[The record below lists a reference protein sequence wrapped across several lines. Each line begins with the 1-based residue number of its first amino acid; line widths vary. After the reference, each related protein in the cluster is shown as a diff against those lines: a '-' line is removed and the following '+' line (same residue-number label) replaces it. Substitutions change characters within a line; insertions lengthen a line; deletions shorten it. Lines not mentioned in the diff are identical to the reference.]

1 MNEQLGNRR
10 TARQHR
16 AVRNDWRRSVYLS
29 RLKLWNFRR
38 YGIHTVEIDLE
49 HEALDLKFNDSLN
62 LLVGENDCGKTTI
75 LDAIRYVLF
84 TQSREYIRVTTDD
97 FHLKPGKGETDR
109 ASKFRI
115 ECEFRGF
122 TTDEAAPFLEWVG
135 IEETVGGTD
144 EYVLRVWME
153 ANRKNDRV
161 FSDVKAGQDNEGVQL
176 PSAARDL
183 LRVTYLKPL
192 RDSDSELTPGR
203 YSRLSQVLSSH
214 ALFADAGEG
223 HKLVELLMKAN
234 DGVDEY
240 FKNDPEGKVLL
251 EELNRYLRDFFHRKE
266 VHGADITVARN
277 NLREILAKLSLQL
290 DQANSGLGSQNILF
304 MATEL
309 LLLKRE
315 DYLGLKLAL
324 IEEIEAHLHPQAQLR
339 VIDYLQNTGG
349 QFILT
354 SHSPNLASKVHLR
367 NLILVHGESAYS
379 MGPDFTKLRSGDYDF
394 LERFLD
400 VTKANLFFAKG
411 VILVEGD
418 AENLLVPAL
427 AEVLDRPLHRYGVS
441 IVNVG
446 STAFLRYSR
455 VFLRKDEDEPMLDI
469 PVAVIT
475 DLDVPEPEGPID
487 EMEEKALEAKREKL
501 WNKKTERY
509 SDGKVQAF
517 VSPYW
522 TLEFELG
529 KSKLRC
535 LVYRALL
542 EAKAIKSNKDE
553 HVSKAKAREIGAEV
567 AEAVKEWKSKTRKEV
582 ARGIC
587 AELVA
592 KRASKAVMAQC
603 LAKLLIQGRRSNMEQ
618 LLRKSKDLSYLV
630 EAIEHVTEKL
640 PDVSS
645 DS

>member
-1 MNEQLGNRR
+1 M
-10 TARQHR
+10 
-16 AVRNDWRRSVYLS
+16 YLS
-29 RLKLWNFRR
+29 RLKLWDFRR
-38 YGIHTVEIDLE
+38 YGISTGEIGLE
-49 HEALDLKFNDSLN
+49 HEALDLKFNDGLN
-62 LLVGENDCGKTTI
+62 LFVGENDSGKTTI

-97 FHLKPGKGETDR
+97 FHLKPGKGEPDR

-122 TTDEAAPFLEWVG
+122 TTDEAAPFLEWIG
-135 IEETVGGTD
+135 IKTVDGSD

-161 FSDVKAGQDNEGVQL
+161 FFDVKAGQAGEGAQL
-176 PSAARDL
+176 PPAARDL

-192 RDSDSELTPGR
+192 RDSDAELTPGR
-203 YSRLSQVLSSH
+203 YSRLAQVLSSH
-214 ALFADAGEG
+214 GLFVNAGEE
-223 HKLVELLMKAN
+223 HKLVELLTEAN
-234 DGVDEY
+234 DGVEDY
-240 FKNDPEGKVLL
+240 FKNDPDGKVLL
-251 EELNRYLRDFFHRKE
+251 KELNGYLRDFFHRKE
-266 VHGADITVARN
+266 IHGADITVARN
-277 NLREILAKLSLQL
+277 SLREILAKLSLQL

-304 MATEL
+304 IATEL

-324 IEEIEAHLHPQAQLR
+324 VEEIEAHLHPQAQLR

-349 QFILT
+349 QCILT
-354 SHSPNLASKVHLR
+354 THSPNLASKVHLR
-367 NLILVHGESAYS
+367 NLILIHGKSAYP

-427 AEVLDRPLHRYGVS
+427 AEVLDRPLYRYGVS

-455 VFLRKDEDEPMLDI
+455 VFLREDEDGPVLDI

-475 DLDVPEPEGPID
+475 DLDVPEPEGALDKD
-487 EMEEKALEAKREKL
+487 EEEALEAKREKL
-501 WNKKTERY
+501 WIKKNNHY

-517 VSPYW
+517 VSPCW
-522 TLEFELG
+522 TLEYELG
-529 KSKLRC
+529 RSNLRRQT
-535 LVYRALL
+535 YRALL
-542 EAKAIKSNKDE
+542 EAKAIKNSKYE
-553 HVSKAKAREIGAEV
+553 QVSEAKARKIDAEV
-567 AEAVKEWKSKTRKEV
+567 TDAVKEWKSKTREEV
-582 ARGIC
+582 ARAIC
-587 AELVA
+587 DELVA

-603 LAKLLIQGRRSNMEQ
+603 LAQLLMQGDRSKLRQSLQRSNA
-618 LLRKSKDLSYLV
+618 LSYLV
-630 EAIEHVTEKL
+630 EAIEHVTEDL
-640 PDVSS
+640 PDVAAGL
-645 DS
+645 

>member
-1 MNEQLGNRR
+1 M
-10 TARQHR
+10 
-16 AVRNDWRRSVYLS
+16 YLS

-38 YGIHTVEIDLE
+38 YGVHTDEIDLG
-49 HEALDLKFNDSLN
+49 HAALDLKFNDGLN

-97 FHLKPGKGETDR
+97 FHLKPGKGEANR

-115 ECEFRGF
+115 ECDFRGF
-122 TTDEAAPFLEWVG
+122 TTDEAAPFLEWMG
-135 IEETVGGTD
+135 IQAVDGSD

-161 FSDVKAGQDNEGVQL
+161 FSDVKAGQDSEGTQL

-192 RDSDSELTPGR
+192 RDSDAELTPGR

-214 ALFADAGEG
+214 GLFADAGEE
-223 HKLVELLMKAN
+223 HQLVELLTEAN
-234 DGVDEY
+234 DGVEEY
-240 FKNDPEGKVLL
+240 FKNDPDGKVLL
-251 EELNRYLRDFFHRKE
+251 EELNGYLRDFFHCKE

-277 NLREILAKLSLQL
+277 SLREILAKLSLQL
-290 DQANSGLGSQNILF
+290 DQTNSGLGSQNILF

-339 VIDYLQNTGG
+339 VIDFLQNTGG

-354 SHSPNLASKVHLR
+354 THSPNLASKVHLR
-367 NLILVHGESAYS
+367 NLILVHGKSAYP
-379 MGPDFTKLRSGDYDF
+379 MGPNFTKLRRGDYDF

-411 VILVEGD
+411 VMLVEGD
-418 AENLLVPAL
+418 AESLLVPAL

-455 VFLRKDEDEPMLDI
+455 VFLRKGEDEPVLDI

-475 DLDVPEPEGPID
+475 DLDVPEPKGPLD
-487 EMEEKALEAKREKL
+487 EDEKAALEAKRKEL
-501 WNKKTERY
+501 WDKKTERY

-517 VSPYW
+517 VSPCW
-522 TLEFELG
+522 TLEYELG
-529 KSKLRC
+529 RSNLRKQA
-535 LVYRALL
+535 YRALL
-542 EAKAIKSNKDE
+542 EAKAIKNNKDE
-553 HVSKAKAREIGAEV
+553 RVTKAKARAIDTEV
-567 AEAVKEWKSKTRKEV
+567 AEAVDEWKSKTPEEV
-582 ARGIC
+582 ARAIC
-587 AELVA
+587 VELVA

-603 LAKLLIQGRRSNMEQ
+603 LAQ
-618 LLRKSKDLSYLV
+618 LLMQGDRGKLHQLLQKSKALSYLV
-630 EAIEHVTEKL
+630 EAIEHVTEEL
-640 PDVSS
+640 PDVASGS
-645 DS
+645 

>member
-1 MNEQLGNRR
+1 MSNAPTGQFALC
-10 TARQHR
+10 
-16 AVRNDWRRSVYLS
+16 

-38 YGIHTVEIDLE
+38 YGISTDELDLE
-49 HEALDLKFNDSLN
+49 HAAFDLKFNSGLN
-62 LLVGENDCGKTTI
+62 LLVGENDSGKTTI

-84 TQSREYIRVTTDD
+84 TQSREYIRITTDD
-97 FHLKPGKGETDR
+97 FHLSPGDEESKR
-109 ASKFRI
+109 AEKLRI

-122 TTDEAAPFLEWVG
+122 TTTEAGPFLEWIG
-135 IEETVGGTD
+135 IENADGTD
-144 EYVLRVWME
+144 EYVLRVWLE
-153 ANRKNDRV
+153 ATRKGDRV
-161 FSDVKAGQDNEGVQL
+161 YSDVKAGPGTDGTQL

-192 RDSDSELTPGR
+192 RDSDAELTPGR

-214 ALFADAGEG
+214 SLFADAGDG
-223 HKLVELLMKAN
+223 HRLVELLSTAS
-234 DGVDEY
+234 DGVESY
-240 FKNDPEGKVLL
+240 FKDDDGGKVLL
-251 EELNRYLRDFFHRKE
+251 EELNKYLSNFFHCRDSL
-266 VHGADITVARN
+266 GAEITVARN
-277 NLREILAKLSLQL
+277 CLREILARLSLRL

-315 DYLGLKLAL
+315 DYTGLKLAL

-367 NLILVHGESAYS
+367 NLILVRGKSAFPL
-379 MGPDFTKLRSGDYDF
+379 GLEFTKLRGGDYDF

-400 VTKANLFFAKG
+400 VTKANLFFSKG

-418 AENLLVPAL
+418 SENLLVPAL
-427 AEVLDRPLHRYGVS
+427 AELLDRPLHKYGVS

-455 VFLRKDEDEPMLDI
+455 VFLRKDAANPSLDI

-475 DLDVPEPEGPID
+475 DLDIPEPAEPLGDQERQALAKAREEKLIEKTEYYAEGP
-487 EMEEKALEAKREKL
+487 
-501 WNKKTERY
+501 
-509 SDGKVQAF
+509 VQAF
-517 VSPYW
+517 VSPCW

-529 KSKLRC
+529 RSNLRG
-535 LVYRALL
+535 LVYKALL
-542 EAKAIKSNKDE
+542 EAKAIKNSKDE
-553 HVSKAKAREIGAEV
+553 VVSESKAEDIEKAVLAAEEVWKTKSREEV
-567 AEAVKEWKSKTRKEV
+567 AQ
-582 ARGIC
+582 GIC

-603 LAKLLIQGRRSNMEQ
+603 LSRLLVRGNRNDTLQRVASSEA
-618 LLRKSKDLSYLV
+618 LSYLV
-630 EAIEHVTEKL
+630 KAIEYVTEDL
-640 PDVSS
+640 LDDSS
-645 DS
+645 D

>member
-1 MNEQLGNRR
+1 
-10 TARQHR
+10 
-16 AVRNDWRRSVYLS
+16 VYLS

-38 YGIHTVEIDLE
+38 YGIHTDEIELA
-49 HEALDLKFNDSLN
+49 HEALDIKFNGGLN

-75 LDAIRYVLF
+75 LDAIRYVLY

-97 FHLKPGKGETDR
+97 FHLEPGKGEADR
-109 ASKFRI
+109 AAKFRI

-135 IEETVGGTD
+135 IEAVDGSH
-144 EYVLRVWME
+144 EYILRVWME

-161 FSDVKAGQDNEGVQL
+161 FSDVKAGQDGEGAQL

-192 RDSDSELTPGR
+192 RDSDAELTPGR

-214 ALFADAGEG
+214 GLFADAGEK
-223 HKLVELLMKAN
+223 HKLVKLLTEAN
-234 DGVDEY
+234 AGVEDY
-240 FKNDPEGKVLL
+240 FKNDPDGSILL
-251 EELNRYLRDFFHRKE
+251 KELNGYLCDFFHRKE
-266 VHGADITVARN
+266 VHGANITVARN
-277 NLREILAKLSLQL
+277 CLREILAKLSLQL

-339 VIDYLQNTGG
+339 VIDYLQSTDG

-354 SHSPNLASKVHLR
+354 AHSPNLASKVHLR
-367 NLILVHGESAYS
+367 NLILVHGKSAYP
-379 MGPDFTKLRSGDYDF
+379 MGPEFTKLRSGGYDF

-455 VFLRKDEDEPMLDI
+455 VFLRADEGDSLLDI

-475 DLDVPEPEGPID
+475 DLDVPEPEGPLGKN
-487 EMEEKALEAKREKL
+487 EKVALEAERQEL
-501 WNKKTERY
+501 RTKKTERY
-509 SDGKVQAF
+509 SDSNVQAF
-517 VSPYW
+517 VSSCW
-522 TLEFELG
+522 TLEYELG
-529 KSKLRC
+529 RSKLRRQT
-535 LVYRALL
+535 YRALL
-542 EAKAIKSNKDE
+542 EAKAIKNNKDE
-553 HVSKAKAREIGAEV
+553 RVTNTKAKAIDAEV
-567 AEAVKEWKSKTRKEV
+567 AEAVKDWKSETREEV
-582 ARGIC
+582 ARAIC

-592 KRASKAVMAQC
+592 KHASKAVMAQC
-603 LAKLLIQGRRSNMEQ
+603 LAQ
-618 LLRKSKDLSYLV
+618 LLTQGDRGRLRRLLQKSNELSYLV
-630 EAIEHVTEKL
+630 EAIEYVTEEL
-640 PDVSS
+640 PDVAS

>member
-1 MNEQLGNRR
+1 M
-10 TARQHR
+10 
-16 AVRNDWRRSVYLS
+16 YLS
-29 RLKLWNFRR
+29 RLRLWNFRR
-38 YGIHTVEIDLE
+38 YGIYTDAIDLD
-49 HEALDLKFNDSLN
+49 HEALDLKFNDGLN

-75 LDAIRYVLF
+75 IDAIRYVLF

-97 FHLKPGKGETDR
+97 FHLKPGKGEADR
-109 ASKFRI
+109 SSKFRI

-122 TTDEAAPFLEWVG
+122 TTDEAAPFLEWVS
-135 IEETVGGTD
+135 IETVDGSD
-144 EYVLRVWME
+144 EYVLRVWAE

-161 FSDVKAGQDNEGVQL
+161 FLDVKAGQDGEGAQL

-192 RDSDSELTPGR
+192 RDSDAELTPGR

-214 ALFADAGEG
+214 GLFADAGEE
-223 HKLVELLMKAN
+223 HRLVELLTEAN
-234 DGVDEY
+234 DGVENY
-240 FKNDPEGKVLL
+240 FKNDPDGKILL
-251 EELNRYLRDFFHRKE
+251 EELNGYLRDFFHCKE
-266 VHGADITVARN
+266 VYGADITVARN
-277 NLREILAKLSLQL
+277 SLREILAKLSLQL

-304 MATEL
+304 MAAEL

-354 SHSPNLASKVHLR
+354 THSPNLASKVHLR
-367 NLILVHGESAYS
+367 NLILVHGKSAYP
-379 MGPDFTKLRSGDYDF
+379 MGPNFTKLRSGDYDF

-427 AEVLDRPLHRYGVS
+427 AELLDRPLHRYGVS

-455 VFLRKDEDEPMLDI
+455 IFLREDKDEPELDI

-475 DLDVPEPEGPID
+475 DLDVPEPEGPLSED
-487 EMEEKALEAKREKL
+487 EKVALKAKREEL
-501 WNKKTERY
+501 WHEKTKRY
-509 SDGKVQAF
+509 SEGKVQAF
-517 VSPYW
+517 VSPCW
-522 TLEFELG
+522 TLEYELG
-529 KSKLRC
+529 RSNLRRQA
-535 LVYRALL
+535 YRALL
-542 EAKAIKSNKDE
+542 EAKAIKNNKDE
-553 HVSKAKAREIGAEV
+553 QVSKIKASKIDAEV
-567 AEAVKEWKSKTRKEV
+567 TDVVKEWESKTREEV

-587 AELVA
+587 DELVA
-592 KRASKAVMAQC
+592 KHASKAVMAQC
-603 LAKLLIQGRRSNMEQ
+603 LAQ
-618 LLRKSKDLSYLV
+618 LLTQGDRSKLCQTLQKSKALSYLV
-630 EAIEHVTEKL
+630 EAIEHVTEEL
-640 PDVSS
+640 PDVASGS
-645 DS
+645 